1 MDKLCN
7 IISFV
12 KAPPTLLVVWFFGV
26 FLIFL
31 FLYEPEQLIS
41 VSKHLTLIQGYS
53 SEL

>member
-12 KAPPTLLVVWFFGV
+12 KAPPTPLVVSYVFFS
-26 FLIFL
+26 L

>member
-12 KAPPTLLVVWFFGV
+12 KAPPTLLVVSYVLF
-26 FLIFL
+26 FL
-31 FLYEPEQLIS
+31 FLYEPRQLIS